1 MNSPLSKMSK
11 KCFVIK
17 SCLYFVVIS
26 VMLVFCVFWPWLSLV
41 NIYYRHKQPILK
53 VWYEMEPSTA
63 VPEFLFLDTRTIY
76 EFNSPSVESFIQ
88 ASTTDN
94 SLKGLAMYLNP
105 TNACQTL
112 DDVSKAKN
120 QVHKIALV
128 TLVQND
134 QTTCTIQDLAKNV
147 QNAGYSMLIYC
158 CATATS
164 RVKNS
169 KNKVMIMIPVAT
181 VYYTNV
187 SGEVKRIFSDV
198 DRTDVEIECPP
209 THGQQDYLT
218 KMESYLRRLY
228 FWFLIG
234 PLITLEWMRRT
245 RKFCWMSDSQEE
257 QLVGEERASENGGNA
272 AENEIRTME
281 EGENGT
287 EEPLALNYQESR
299 GRNPGREVLSESS
312 EEQPLLVEFT
322 RLPRHNRS
330 VVTSFK
336 KFFCKGVMCFSYLML
351 FIAALPI
358 SISCGSFSFFRFD
371 HRVFP
376 AMFFITLDRLRD
388 RVTLQT
394 FLYIVLLLW
403 SPLQIFCFLLYS
415 RLACTTTWV
424 IPINVLRLIR
434 SEWFASNIS
443 LLVLAVVVPLCTS
456 LDTFSFFATYNTVC
470 TVCNMLFIFILNK
483 HTFVTRYVFYISV
496 CMIFAY
502 LESSIVAVFYFV
514 LNSEGS
520 LDNLKLT
527 ALRTVAI
534 GLTLKV
540 SFSSSMHIVWKLNKP
555 TESLFEG
562 LSEK

>member
-181 VYYTNV
+181 VFYTNV
-187 SGEVKRIFSDV
+187 SGELKRIFSDA

-245 RKFCWMSDSQEE
+245 RKFC
-257 QLVGEERASENGGNA
+257 
-272 AENEIRTME
+272 
-281 EGENGT
+281 
-287 EEPLALNYQESR
+287 
-299 GRNPGREVLSESS
+299 
-312 EEQPLLVEFT
+312 
-322 RLPRHNRS
+322 
-330 VVTSFK
+330 
-336 KFFCKGVMCFSYLML
+336 
-351 FIAALPI
+351 
-358 SISCGSFSFFRFD
+358 
-371 HRVFP
+371 
-376 AMFFITLDRLRD
+376 
-388 RVTLQT
+388 
-394 FLYIVLLLW
+394 
-403 SPLQIFCFLLYS
+403 
-415 RLACTTTWV
+415 
-424 IPINVLRLIR
+424 
-434 SEWFASNIS
+434 
-443 LLVLAVVVPLCTS
+443 
-456 LDTFSFFATYNTVC
+456 
-470 TVCNMLFIFILNK
+470 
-483 HTFVTRYVFYISV
+483 
-496 CMIFAY
+496 
-502 LESSIVAVFYFV
+502 
-514 LNSEGS
+514 
-520 LDNLKLT
+520 
-527 ALRTVAI
+527 
-534 GLTLKV
+534 
-540 SFSSSMHIVWKLNKP
+540 
-555 TESLFEG
+555 
-562 LSEK
+562 